1 MFERF
6 RTALALRLAPEGLR
20 TQLAKVTAR
29 VDDSPGWIGTSD
41 GRHDYDGGTII
52 KLYQDALAAYRKNPI
67 ALRIIG
73 ITTDFVIGDQIT
85 ISSPNPALNAFIMA
99 FWNHEKN
106 RMQLRLEAMCD
117 ELSRAGDLFPVLFR
131 NEHDGMSYLRF
142 VTKDTITKI
151 ESDPSDWE
159 TELKYCQT
167 GYPNPRDWLS
177 PHHPDAEKDPAIM
190 LHYSVN
196 RPLGSLLG
204 ESDLTTMIPWLQRY
218 SRMLEDRVRL
228 HWSIRAFLWM
238 VTVPSDKV
246 KEKREQY
253 RSPPDA
259 GTVIVKDST
268 ETWEAVTPMVRG
280 ADAQPDMA
288 AVRNMIGAGSGYP
301 QHYFGEAGDA
311 NLATANAMGAP
322 TIKHVLR
329 RQQYFSYM
337 LCDILYCAYQRAV
350 QIGKQ
355 PALPSNDYGVLFN
368 VNAPALTREDNESLG
383 RAARGL
389 ARAFQSISEELPGP
403 SDKLARLM
411 LKESLKY
418 AGLPQS
424 DGDIDAI
431 LAEAKANQK
440 VIWTDLREQFNKT
453 AIPPGSGP

>member
-1 MFERF
+1 MLDRF
-6 RTALALRLAPEGLR
+6 RAALALRLAPEGLR
-20 TQLAKVTAR
+20 AQLAKVTAR
-29 VDDSPGWIGTSD
+29 VDDSPGWQGASD

-52 KLYQDALAAYRKNPI
+52 KLYQDALQAYRKNPI

-85 ISSPNPALNAFIMA
+85 ISSPIKPLNDFITK

-106 RMQLRLEAMCD
+106 RVQLRLEAMCD

-131 NEHDGMSYLRF
+131 NDFDGMSYLRF
-142 VTKDTITKI
+142 VTKDTISKI
-151 ESDPSDWE
+151 QSDPLDWE

-177 PHHPDAEKDPAIM
+177 PHHPNAETESAIM

-196 RPLGSLLG
+196 RPLGALMG

-228 HWSIRAFLWM
+228 HWGARSFLWM
-238 VTVPSDKV
+238 VTVPSDKI

-253 RSPPDA
+253 RAPPDA
-259 GTVIVKDST
+259 GTIIVKDSS
-268 ETWEAVTPMVRG
+268 EVWECQSPMLRG
-280 ADAQPDMA
+280 SDAAPDMA
-288 AVRNMIGAGSGYP
+288 AVRNMISAGSGYP
-301 QHYFGEAGDA
+301 AFYMGEGSDTSMG
-311 NLATANAMGAP
+311 TASSMTSP
-322 TIKHVLR
+322 TEKHLLR

-337 LCDILYCAYQRAV
+337 LCDILYVAYQRAV

-355 PALPSNDYGVLFN
+355 PALPTNDYDQLFN
-368 VNAPALTREDNESLG
+368 VNVPELSRGEHESLG

-403 SDKLARLM
+403 SDKLSRMM
-411 LKESLKY
+411 LKESLKF

-431 LAEAKANQK
+431 MNEAKENQK
-440 VIWTDLREQFNKT
+440 QIFDSLKAQYGKAPVPE
-453 AIPPGSGP
+453 SGP